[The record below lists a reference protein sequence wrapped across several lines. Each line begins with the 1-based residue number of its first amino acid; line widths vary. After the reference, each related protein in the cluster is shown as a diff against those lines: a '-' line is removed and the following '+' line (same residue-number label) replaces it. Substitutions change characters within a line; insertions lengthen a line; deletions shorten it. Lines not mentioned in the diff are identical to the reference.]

1 MPSRISLGTVIAA
14 ALIGGAA
21 LAPSANAAIPD
32 DACAQL
38 TSAQVSGAV
47 HVPVGA
53 GAYVTPSFKRTCTW
67 NATNPVPNST
77 KAVTLLLQ
85 GADAFQAGK
94 AMGQAKSVTVT
105 SVSGVGDDAFYLAVG
120 TQVGLIVK
128 KGNVEFKVAVY
139 ADIPL
144 EEKEAMEKTLAL
156 QVAAKL

>member
-21 LAPSANAAIPD
+21 LAPFAKGAIPD

-38 TSAQVSGAV
+38 TPAQVSGAV
-47 HVPVGA
+47 HVTVGA
-53 GAYVTPSFKRTCTW
+53 GTYVTPSFKRTCTW

-77 KAVTLLLQ
+77 KFVTLLLQ
-85 GADAFQAGK
+85 GIDAFQAGK
-94 AMGQAKSVTVT
+94 AMGQMKSIVVT
-105 SVSGVGDDAFYLAVG
+105 SVSGVGDDAYHLAVG
-120 TQVGLIVK
+120 PQVGLIVK
-128 KGNVEFKVAVY
+128 KGSTAFKVAVY